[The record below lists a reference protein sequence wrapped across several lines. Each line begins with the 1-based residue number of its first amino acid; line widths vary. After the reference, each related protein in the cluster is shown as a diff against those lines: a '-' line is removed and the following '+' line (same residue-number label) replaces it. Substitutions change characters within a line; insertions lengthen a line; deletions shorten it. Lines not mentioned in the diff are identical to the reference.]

1 MIFLPVFLCIPPVSS
16 LVPYPAIPYLT
27 STLKA
32 SKQKVSTFDLNI
44 KSFNLTL
51 FHQGLEIN
59 PAKILRES
67 DNKGKAKWTK
77 VPDAEIYSTIQDGQK
92 LFEEIMLREAS
103 DKLGY
108 PHSNSVFKGI
118 ISEESK
124 QATLLDIW
132 KICNDWFLEVAADTK
147 SQSIVGFH
155 VITHTGLLWSVLLA
169 RKLKKIQPRILTVLG
184 GPAFASWEEVLSIH
198 PEIDLIVRGEGE
210 STISEVAIS
219 YNGSLESLRGIAGI
233 SYRENGKIISN
244 ADRPLIKSLDDLPF
258 PDYDDLPL
266 WEYPQNKF
274 GVPIMPVVG
283 SRGCIGDCVFCVEKR
298 LWGNTYRMRSPEN
311 IVSEF
316 KYVKEKY
323 GVSTIRFNDSL
334 INCNIK
340 SLEKLCDLLIEENI
354 EMNWMGMARVRS
366 EMNDKLLG
374 KMRQAG
380 CIGLWFGIES
390 GSQRILRKM
399 KKGYDIETAKN
410 VIRDTATNGIRVL
423 TFMIVDFPGETQ
435 RDFEQSVG
443 FLEQNQEFIDQV
455 SISRFGVLPD
465 SEISNNPQE
474 YGIELSKEKT
484 GNNYSYFYSPLPD
497 SNRFENLRSE
507 WNRLSMGKT
516 ASSKRNYPIKIIVPY
531 Y

>member
-1 MIFLPVFLCIPPVSS
+1 MPVFLCIPPVSS

-27 STLKA
+27 SSLNA
-32 SKQKVSTFDLNI
+32 NNQKVSTFDLNI
-44 KSFNLTL
+44 KAFNLTL
-51 FHQGLEIN
+51 FHQGLEIK
-59 PAKILRES
+59 PGEILRKS
-67 DNKGKAKWTK
+67 GIKGGAKWKK
-77 VPDAEIYSTIQDGQK
+77 VPDAEIYSIIQNAQRI
-92 LFEEIMLREAS
+92 FEEIMLKEVS
-103 DKLGY
+103 DQLGY
-108 PHSNSVFKGI
+108 AYSNSMSKDI

-124 QATLLDIW
+124 QTTLSDVW
-132 KICNDWFLEVAADTK
+132 KICNEWFMEIVNDPK
-147 SQSIVGFH
+147 GQSIVGFH
-155 VITHTGLLWSVLLA
+155 VITHTGLMWSILLT

-184 GPAFASWEEVLSIH
+184 GPAFASWEEVLSAN
-198 PEIDLIVRGEGE
+198 PEIDVTVRGEGE
-210 STISEVAIS
+210 ATISDIANS
-219 YNGSLESLRGIAGI
+219 YIGSLESIKGIDGI
-233 SYRENGKIISN
+233 SFRNENGKIISN
-244 ADRPLIKSLDDLPF
+244 VNRPLIKSLDDLPF
-258 PDYDDLPL
+258 PDYDNLPL
-266 WEYPQNKF
+266 EEYPQNKF
-274 GVPIMPVVG
+274 GMPIMPVVG

-311 IVSEF
+311 IVLEF
-316 KYVKEKY
+316 KNIKEKY
-323 GVSTIRFNDSL
+323 GVSTVRFNDSL

-354 EMNWMGMARVRS
+354 GMQWMGMARVRS

-380 CIGLWFGIES
+380 CMGLWFGIES

-410 VIRDTATNGIRVL
+410 VIRDTAKNGIRVL

-435 RDFEQSVG
+435 GDFEQSVA

-465 SEISNNPQE
+465 SEISHNPQE
-474 YGIELSKEKT
+474 YGIKLSKEKT

-497 SNRFENLRSE
+497 SQRYENLRSV

-516 ASSKRNYPIKIIVPY
+516 ASSKRNYPLKIIVPY